1 MYSLSFSKLPI
12 TRMIITQVNFWHWPY
27 ECNPKKVTKMIL
39 ARIEAKLSLPKTHL
53 KVNKK

>member
-1 MYSLSFSKLPI
+1 
-12 TRMIITQVNFWHWPY
+12 MIITQVNIWHLNGPS

-39 ARIEAKLSLPKTHL
+39 ARIEAKFSPSKTHL